1 MARPSKRAPAFQAPA
16 DEPEIA
22 VIERAVAAAG
32 ETPRARRSRR
42 GNTAAEV
49 PAYRVGTTHLGA
61 WVNDA
66 AARQFKAM
74 AMERGISIR
83 EAFVEMLNQEFA
95 RKGRPTIAD

>member
-1 MARPSKRAPAFQAPA
+1 MARPSKRAPAFQAPSGEA
-16 DEPEIA
+16 EVA
-22 VIERAVAAAG
+22 VVERAIAG
-32 ETPRARRSRR
+32 EAVRTRRSRR
-42 GNTAAEV
+42 EASTAEV
-49 PAYRVGTTHLGA
+49 PSYRIGCVHLGA

-74 AMERGISIR
+74 AMERGVSIR